1 MVPNINI
8 LICICLYLL
17 YNRLKATVSSTITIN
32 MIAENKFFSLFATLS
47 LLEHTSLGIQSQTSK
62 EKIDNENL
70 ISEEQESYL
79 LLLSTILFPL
89 VPVYSV

>member
-17 YNRLKATVSSTITIN
+17 YNRFKATVSSTIN
-32 MIAENKFFSLFATLS
+32 MIAESKFFSLFATLS
-47 LLEHTSLGIQSQTSK
+47 LLEHTSLGIQSQISK